1 LDKKSSTTA
10 SDAAN
15 KTKKTTVSRD
25 PNIPALG
32 IWDQTKFT
40 AKDLR
45 KLVKEDF
52 VKQGSDEIKMP
63 GLNATLAPPAGYRV
77 MFLAFF
83 YRGLSFPIHDF
94 LRALLFA
101 YEVQLHDLNP
111 NTMLHIACYVTLCEC
126 FLGVGMNWALWKCIF
141 VVRRQGP
148 YQIGGFGCFIRT
160 DAKYFNLKTPE
171 KKSELEVQVVLRQRL
186 DNG

>member
-15 KTKKTTVSRD
+15 KTKKTAVSHD
-25 PNIPALG
+25 PNIPAIG

-52 VKQGSDEIKMP
+52 VKEGSDEIKMP
-63 GLNATLAPPAGYRV
+63 GLNATLAPPTGYRV

-111 NTMLHIACYVTLCEC
+111 NTMLHITCYVTLCEC
-126 FLGVGMNWALWKCIF
+126 FLGVGTNWALWKRIL

-148 YQIGGFGCFIRT
+148 YQIGGFGCFIWT
-160 DAKYFNLKTPE
+160 KVKYFDLKTPE
-171 KKSELEVQVVLRQRL
+171 K
-186 DNG
+186 N